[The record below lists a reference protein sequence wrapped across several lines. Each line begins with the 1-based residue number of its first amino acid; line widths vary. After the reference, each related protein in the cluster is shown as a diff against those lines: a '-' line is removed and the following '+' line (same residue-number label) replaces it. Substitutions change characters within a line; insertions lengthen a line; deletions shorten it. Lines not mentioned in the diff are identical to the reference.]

1 MNINSI
7 KKLSGNIISLALF
20 YFIFL
25 CSEYMFDNRM
35 AVFTDSNGVV
45 MAQSFIL
52 GSSVPGFLSYYFI
65 DRICDKKSFN
75 KKIIPCI
82 SGALS
87 LICLIGIYL
96 TGSYAGELFLGII
109 LFIVLGYFGSLVH
122 TQAALAVKHLDDGL
136 NGITQLAGISYGIG
150 ILLQLV
156 HNNLIADGVCQVI
169 FLVAAMFIMTVF
181 CAGSLCEVCGYTCS
195 DVVSSVENTD
205 TGSADKGCA
214 EGDKHALKKLGIIL
228 ILIVFVMTF
237 VFATLDN
244 AVTLVHAAGSVDIG
258 QWPRI
263 ILAYSGIVAGF
274 LYSTDDNRMMDFI
287 MYIVLLLSTTCLIVI
302 SCGGPFMI
310 GLIIF
315 YLSAGFFSVYFAS
328 RFMIFACHTDKPALW
343 AGMGRAVNN
352 TAAVVVAGVSLYIM
366 RAPQYVTMIIGVL
379 LFAVTSVIMFIYYEQ
394 QRKLNSADA
403 HNTCKNP
410 SSVYDN
416 DSENVY
422 RKRQAEVKAEITAHE
437 AAKMTDDELLELFVQ
452 EFNLTPREGEVL
464 AYLLHSDESMQ
475 EVAKQLA
482 VSRAALYRHIA
493 NMNEKTKTKARMG
506 LVQFYYSWTREKQ

>member
-7 KKLSGNIISLALF
+7 KKLSGNIIALALF

-65 DRICDKKSFN
+65 DRFCDRRSFN
-75 KKIIPCI
+75 KKIILCI
-82 SGALS
+82 SGVLS
-87 LICLIGIYL
+87 LICMIGIYL
-96 TGSYAGELFLGII
+96 TGSYAGELLLGII
-109 LFIVLGYFGSLVH
+109 LFIVLGYFGSLIH
-122 TQAALAVKHLDDGL
+122 TQAALAVKRLDDGL

-156 HNNLIADGVCQVI
+156 HNNLIADGMCQVI
-169 FLVAAMFIMTVF
+169 FLAAAMIIMTVF

-195 DVVSSVENTD
+195 
-205 TGSADKGCA
+205 A
-214 EGDKHALKKLGIIL
+214 EGYGDAPKKLGIIL

-274 LYSTDDNRMMDFI
+274 LYSADDNRMMDFI

-366 RAPQYVTMIIGVL
+366 RAPQYVTMITGVL
-379 LFAVTSVIMFIYYEQ
+379 LFAVTSVIVFAYHEQLRRGDTEIY
-394 QRKLNSADA
+394 
-403 HNTCKNP
+403 
-410 SSVYDN
+410 SSVASHN
-416 DSENVY
+416 QENVY
-422 RKRQAEVKAEITAHE
+422 RKRQAE
-437 AAKMTDDELLELFVQ
+437 D
-452 EFNLTPREGEVL
+452 
-464 AYLLHSDESMQ
+464 
-475 EVAKQLA
+475 
-482 VSRAALYRHIA
+482 
-493 NMNEKTKTKARMG
+493 
-506 LVQFYYSWTREKQ
+506 

>member
-7 KKLSGNIISLALF
+7 KKLSGNIIALALF

-65 DRICDKKSFN
+65 ERFCDRRSFN
-75 KKIIPCI
+75 KKIILCI
-82 SGALS
+82 SGVLS
-87 LICLIGIYL
+87 LICMIGIYL
-96 TGSYAGELFLGII
+96 TGSYAGELLLGII
-109 LFIVLGYFGSLVH
+109 LFIVLGYFGSLIH
-122 TQAALAVKHLDDGL
+122 TQAALAVKRLDDGL

-156 HNNLIADGVCQVI
+156 HNNLIADGMCQVI
-169 FLVAAMFIMTVF
+169 FLAAAMIIMTVF

-195 DVVSSVENTD
+195 
-205 TGSADKGCA
+205 A
-214 EGDKHALKKLGIIL
+214 EGYGDAPKKLGIIL

-274 LYSTDDNRMMDFI
+274 LYSADDNRMMDFI

-366 RAPQYVTMIIGVL
+366 RAPQYVTMITGVL
-379 LFAVTSVIMFIYYEQ
+379 LFAVTSVIVFAYHEQLRRGDTEIY
-394 QRKLNSADA
+394 
-403 HNTCKNP
+403 
-410 SSVYDN
+410 SSVASHN
-416 DSENVY
+416 QENVY
-422 RKRQAEVKAEITAHE
+422 RKRQAEDKAEITVHE
-437 AAKMTDDELLELFVQ
+437 TVKMTDDELLELFVQ
-452 EFNLTPREGEVL
+452 EFHLTPREGEVL
-464 AYLLHSDESMQ
+464 DYLLHSDESMQ
-475 EVAKQLA
+475 DVAKQLA

-493 NMNEKTKTKARMG
+493 NMNEKTQTKARMG

>member
-7 KKLSGNIISLALF
+7 KKLSGNIIALALF

-35 AVFTDSNGVV
+35 TVFTDSNGVV

-65 DRICDKKSFN
+65 DRLCDRKNFN

-87 LICLIGIYL
+87 LICMIGIYL
-96 TGSYAGELFLGII
+96 TGSYAGELLFGII
-109 LFIVLGYFGSLVH
+109 LFIVLGYFGSLIH

-156 HNNLIADGVCQVI
+156 HNNLIADGMCQVI
-169 FLVAAMFIMTVF
+169 FLAAAMIIMTVF

-195 DVVSSVENTD
+195 
-205 TGSADKGCA
+205 A
-214 EGDKHALKKLGIIL
+214 ECYGYAPKKLGIIL

-274 LYSTDDNRMMDFI
+274 LYSADDNRMMDFI

-366 RAPQYVTMIIGVL
+366 RAPQYVTMITGVL
-379 LFAVTSVIMFIYYEQ
+379 LFAVTSVIVFAYHEQLRRGDTEIY
-394 QRKLNSADA
+394 
-403 HNTCKNP
+403 
-410 SSVYDN
+410 SSVASHNPD
-416 DSENVY
+416 NVY
-422 RKRQAEVKAEITAHE
+422 RKRQAEDKAEITVHE
-437 AAKMTDDELLELFVQ
+437 IVKMTDDELLELFVQ
-452 EFNLTPREGEVL
+452 EFHLTPREGEVL

>member
-20 YFIFL
+20 YFVFL

-65 DRICDKKSFN
+65 DRFCAGRSFN

-82 SGALS
+82 SSGLS
-87 LICLIGIYL
+87 LICMIGIYL
-96 TGSYAGELFLGII
+96 TGSYAGELLFGII

-122 TQAALAVKHLDDGL
+122 TQAALAVKHIDEGL

-156 HNNLIADGVCQVI
+156 HNNLIAEGVCQVI
-169 FLVAAMFIMTVF
+169 FLVAAMIIMTVF
-181 CAGSLCEVCGYTCS
+181 CAGSLCEACGYTCS

-205 TGSADKGCA
+205 TGSADKGYGYA
-214 EGDKHALKKLGIIL
+214 PKKLGIIL

-379 LFAVTSVIMFIYYEQ
+379 LFAVTSVIVFVYHEQLRRGDTEIYLSVE
-394 QRKLNSADA
+394 S
-403 HNTCKNP
+403 HNT
-410 SSVYDN
+410 
-416 DSENVY
+416 ENVY
-422 RKRQAEVKAEITAHE
+422 RKRQAEDKAEITVHE

-506 LVQFYYSWTREKQ
+506 LVQFYYNWTREKQ

>member
-20 YFIFL
+20 YFVFL

-65 DRICDKKSFN
+65 DRFCDRRSFN
-75 KKIIPCI
+75 KKIILCI
-82 SGALS
+82 SGVLS
-87 LICLIGIYL
+87 LICMIGIYL
-96 TGSYAGELFLGII
+96 TGSYAGELLLGII
-109 LFIVLGYFGSLVH
+109 LFIVLGYFGSLIH
-122 TQAALAVKHLDDGL
+122 TQAALAVKRLDDGL

-169 FLVAAMFIMTVF
+169 FLVAAMIIMTVF
-181 CAGSLCEVCGYTCS
+181 CAGSLCEVCGYTSS
-195 DVVSSVENTD
+195 DGVSSVENTD
-205 TGSADKGCA
+205 TESAVSGYA
-214 EGDKHALKKLGIIL
+214 PKKLGIIL

-366 RAPQYVTMIIGVL
+366 RAPQYVTMITGVL

-394 QRKLNSADA
+394 QRSGDTEIHSSVES
-403 HNTCKNP
+403 HNT
-410 SSVYDN
+410 
-416 DSENVY
+416 ENVY
-422 RKRQAEVKAEITAHE
+422 RKRPAEDKAEITVHE

-482 VSRAALYRHIA
+482 ISRAALYRHIA

>member
-1 MNINSI
+1 M
-7 KKLSGNIISLALF
+7 
-20 YFIFL
+20 
-25 CSEYMFDNRM
+25 
-35 AVFTDSNGVV
+35 
-45 MAQSFIL
+45 
-52 GSSVPGFLSYYFI
+52 
-65 DRICDKKSFN
+65 
-75 KKIIPCI
+75 
-82 SGALS
+82 
-87 LICLIGIYL
+87 
-96 TGSYAGELFLGII
+96 GII
-109 LFIVLGYFGSLVH
+109 LFIVLGYFGSLIH
-122 TQAALAVKHLDDGL
+122 TQAALAVKRLDDGL

-156 HNNLIADGVCQVI
+156 HNNLIADGMCQVI
-169 FLVAAMFIMTVF
+169 FLAAAMIIMTVF

-195 DVVSSVENTD
+195 
-205 TGSADKGCA
+205 A
-214 EGDKHALKKLGIIL
+214 EGYGDAPKKLGIIL

-274 LYSTDDNRMMDFI
+274 LYSADDNRMMDFI

-366 RAPQYVTMIIGVL
+366 RAPQYVTMITGVL
-379 LFAVTSVIMFIYYEQ
+379 LFAVTSVIVFAYHEQLRRGDTEIY
-394 QRKLNSADA
+394 
-403 HNTCKNP
+403 
-410 SSVYDN
+410 SSVASHN
-416 DSENVY
+416 QENVY
-422 RKRQAEVKAEITAHE
+422 RKRQAEDKAEITVHE
-437 AAKMTDDELLELFVQ
+437 TVKMTDDELLELFVQ
-452 EFNLTPREGEVL
+452 EFHLTPREGEVL
-464 AYLLHSDESMQ
+464 DYLLHSDESMQ
-475 EVAKQLA
+475 DVAKQLA

-493 NMNEKTKTKARMG
+493 NMNEKTQTKARMG

>member
-20 YFIFL
+20 YFVFL

-75 KKIIPCI
+75 KKIISCI
-82 SGALS
+82 SGVLS
-87 LICLIGIYL
+87 LICMIGIYL
-96 TGSYAGELFLGII
+96 TGSYAGELLFGII
-109 LFIVLGYFGSLVH
+109 LFIVLGYFGSLIH

-169 FLVAAMFIMTVF
+169 FLVAAMIIMTVS
-181 CAGSLCEVCGYTCS
+181 CVCSLCEACGYSSS
-195 DVVSSVENTD
+195 DGVSSVENTD
-205 TGSADKGCA
+205 TESAVSGYA
-214 EGDKHALKKLGIIL
+214 PKKLGIIL

-352 TAAVVVAGVSLYIM
+352 TAAIVVAGVSLYIM

-410 SSVYDN
+410 SS
-416 DSENVY
+416 
-422 RKRQAEVKAEITAHE
+422 
-437 AAKMTDDELLELFVQ
+437 DELLELFVQ

>member
-7 KKLSGNIISLALF
+7 KKLYGNIISLALF
-20 YFIFL
+20 YFVFL

-87 LICLIGIYL
+87 LICMIGIYL
-96 TGSYAGELFLGII
+96 TDSYAGELLFGII

-169 FLVAAMFIMTVF
+169 FLVAAMIIMTVS
-181 CAGSLCEVCGYTCS
+181 CACSLCEACGYLSS
-195 DVVSSVENTD
+195 DGVASVENTD
-205 TGSADKGCA
+205 TESADKGCA
-214 EGDKHALKKLGIIL
+214 EGDKHAPKKLGIIL

-263 ILAYSGIVAGF
+263 ILAYSGLVAGF
-274 LYSTDDNRMMDFI
+274 LYSADDNRMMDFI

-394 QRKLNSADA
+394 QRRVDTEIYSSVES
-403 HNTCKNP
+403 HNT
-410 SSVYDN
+410 
-416 DSENVY
+416 ENVY
-422 RKRQAEVKAEITAHE
+422 RKRQAEDKADITVHE

>member
-1 MNINSI
+1 M
-7 KKLSGNIISLALF
+7 
-20 YFIFL
+20 
-25 CSEYMFDNRM
+25 
-35 AVFTDSNGVV
+35 
-45 MAQSFIL
+45 
-52 GSSVPGFLSYYFI
+52 
-65 DRICDKKSFN
+65 
-75 KKIIPCI
+75 
-82 SGALS
+82 
-87 LICLIGIYL
+87 
-96 TGSYAGELFLGII
+96 
-109 LFIVLGYFGSLVH
+109 
-122 TQAALAVKHLDDGL
+122 
-136 NGITQLAGISYGIG
+136 
-150 ILLQLV
+150 
-156 HNNLIADGVCQVI
+156 
-169 FLVAAMFIMTVF
+169 
-181 CAGSLCEVCGYTCS
+181 CGYLSS
-195 DVVSSVENTD
+195 DGVSSVENTD
-205 TGSADKGCA
+205 TGSADKGYGYA
-214 EGDKHALKKLGIIL
+214 PKKLGIIL

-274 LYSTDDNRMMDFI
+274 LYSADDNRMMDFI

-366 RAPQYVTMIIGVL
+366 RAPQYVIMITGVL
-379 LFAVTSVIMFIYYEQ
+379 LFAVTSVIVFAYHEQLRRGDTEIYSSVE
-394 QRKLNSADA
+394 S
-403 HNTCKNP
+403 HNT
-410 SSVYDN
+410 
-416 DSENVY
+416 ENVY
-422 RKRQAEVKAEITAHE
+422 RKRKAEDKAEITVYE
-437 AAKMTDDELLELFVQ
+437 TVKMTDDELLELFVK
-452 EFNLTPREGEVL
+452 EFHLTPREGEVL
-464 AYLLHSDESMQ
+464 DYLLRSDESMQ

>member
-20 YFIFL
+20 YFVFL

-65 DRICDKKSFN
+65 DRLCDKKNLN

-82 SGALS
+82 SSVLS
-87 LICLIGIYL
+87 LICMIGIYL
-96 TGSYAGELFLGII
+96 TGSYAGELLFGII
-109 LFIVLGYFGSLVH
+109 LFIVMGYFGSLIH

-156 HNNLIADGVCQVI
+156 HNNLIAEGMCQVI
-169 FLVAAMFIMTVF
+169 FLVVAMIIMTVF
-181 CAGSLCEVCGYTCS
+181 CAGSLCEACGYTCS
-195 DVVSSVENTD
+195 DGVSSVENTD
-205 TGSADKGCA
+205 TGSADKGCGYA
-214 EGDKHALKKLGIIL
+214 PKKLGIIL

-422 RKRQAEVKAEITAHE
+422 RKRPAEDKAE
-437 AAKMTDDELLELFVQ
+437 MTDDELLELFVQ

>member
-7 KKLSGNIISLALF
+7 KKLSGNISSLALF
-20 YFIFL
+20 YFVFL

-87 LICLIGIYL
+87 LICMIGIYL
-96 TGSYAGELFLGII
+96 IDSYAGELLFGII
-109 LFIVLGYFGSLVH
+109 LFIVLGYFGSLIH

-136 NGITQLAGISYGIG
+136 NGVTQLAGISYGIG

-169 FLVAAMFIMTVF
+169 FLVVAMIIMTVF
-181 CAGSLCEVCGYTCS
+181 CAGSLCEVCGYTSS
-195 DVVSSVENTD
+195 DGVSSVENTD
-205 TGSADKGCA
+205 TESADKGCA
-214 EGDKHALKKLGIIL
+214 EGDKHAPRKLGIIL

-302 SCGGPFMI
+302 SCGGPFMV

-379 LFAVTSVIMFIYYEQ
+379 LFAVTSVIVFVYHEQLRRGDTEIYSSVE
-394 QRKLNSADA
+394 S
-403 HNTCKNP
+403 HNT
-410 SSVYDN
+410 
-416 DSENVY
+416 ENVY
-422 RKRQAEVKAEITAHE
+422 RKKPAEDKADITVHE

>member
-7 KKLSGNIISLALF
+7 KKLSGNIIALALF

-65 DRICDKKSFN
+65 DRLCDRKNFN
-75 KKIIPCI
+75 KKIIQCI

-87 LICLIGIYL
+87 LICMIGIYL
-96 TGSYAGELFLGII
+96 TGNYAGELLFGII
-109 LFIVLGYFGSLVH
+109 LFIVLGYFGSLIH
-122 TQAALAVKHLDDGL
+122 TQAALAVKRLDDGL

-156 HNNLIADGVCQVI
+156 HNNLIADGMCQVI
-169 FLVAAMFIMTVF
+169 FLAAAMIIMTVF

-195 DVVSSVENTD
+195 
-205 TGSADKGCA
+205 A
-214 EGDKHALKKLGIIL
+214 EGYGDAPKKLGIIL

-274 LYSTDDNRMMDFI
+274 LYSADDNRMMDFI

-328 RFMIFACHTDKPALW
+328 RFMIFACHTDKPALGQGW
-343 AGMGRAVNN
+343 A
-352 TAAVVVAGVSLYIM
+352 
-366 RAPQYVTMIIGVL
+366 
-379 LFAVTSVIMFIYYEQ
+379 
-394 QRKLNSADA
+394 
-403 HNTCKNP
+403 
-410 SSVYDN
+410 
-416 DSENVY
+416 
-422 RKRQAEVKAEITAHE
+422 
-437 AAKMTDDELLELFVQ
+437 EL
-452 EFNLTPREGEVL
+452 
-464 AYLLHSDESMQ
+464 
-475 EVAKQLA
+475 
-482 VSRAALYRHIA
+482 
-493 NMNEKTKTKARMG
+493 
-506 LVQFYYSWTREKQ
+506 

>member
-20 YFIFL
+20 YFVFL

-65 DRICDKKSFN
+65 DRLCAGKNFN

-87 LICLIGIYL
+87 LICMIGIYL
-96 TGSYAGELFLGII
+96 TGSYAGELLFGII
-109 LFIVLGYFGSLVH
+109 LFMVLGYFGSLVH
-122 TQAALAVKHLDDGL
+122 TQAALAVKRLDDGL

-156 HNNLIADGVCQVI
+156 HNNLIADGMCQVI
-169 FLVAAMFIMTVF
+169 FLAAAMIIMTVF

-195 DVVSSVENTD
+195 
-205 TGSADKGCA
+205 A
-214 EGDKHALKKLGIIL
+214 EGYGYAPKKLGIIL

-274 LYSTDDNRMMDFI
+274 LYSADDNRMMDFI

-366 RAPQYVTMIIGVL
+366 RAPQYVTMITGVL

-403 HNTCKNP
+403 HNTFKNP

-416 DSENVY
+416 DSENAF
-422 RKRQAEVKAEITAHE
+422 RQDITVHE

-452 EFNLTPREGEVL
+452 EFNLTQREGEVL
-464 AYLLHSDESMQ
+464 DYLLHSDESMQ

>member
-20 YFIFL
+20 YFVFL

-82 SGALS
+82 SGGLS
-87 LICLIGIYL
+87 LICMIGIYL
-96 TGSYAGELFLGII
+96 TGSYAGELLFGII
-109 LFIVLGYFGSLVH
+109 LFIVLGYFGSLIH
-122 TQAALAVKHLDDGL
+122 TQAALAVKHLDEGL

-156 HNNLIADGVCQVI
+156 HNNLIADDVCQVI
-169 FLVAAMFIMTVF
+169 FLVVAMIIMTVF
-181 CAGSLCEVCGYTCS
+181 CAGSLCEVCGYTSS
-195 DVVSSVENTD
+195 DGVSSVENTD
-205 TGSADKGCA
+205 TESADKGCA
-214 EGDKHALKKLGIIL
+214 EGDKHAPRKLGIIL

-379 LFAVTSVIMFIYYEQ
+379 LFVVTSVIVFVYHEQLRRGDTEIYLSVE
-394 QRKLNSADA
+394 S
-403 HNTCKNP
+403 HNT
-410 SSVYDN
+410 
-416 DSENVY
+416 ENAF
-422 RKRQAEVKAEITAHE
+422 RKRPAEDKAEITVHE
-437 AAKMTDDELLELFVQ
+437 DAKMTDDELLELFVQ

>member
-20 YFIFL
+20 YFVFL

-82 SGALS
+82 SGVLS
-87 LICLIGIYL
+87 LICMIGIYL
-96 TGSYAGELFLGII
+96 TGSYAGELLFGII

-156 HNNLIADGVCQVI
+156 HNNLIADDVCQVI
-169 FLVAAMFIMTVF
+169 FLVTAMIIMTAF
-181 CAGSLCEVCGYTCS
+181 CAGSLCEACGYTCS

-205 TGSADKGCA
+205 TESAVSGYA
-214 EGDKHALKKLGIIL
+214 PKKLGIIL

-410 SSVYDN
+410 SS
-416 DSENVY
+416 
-422 RKRQAEVKAEITAHE
+422 
-437 AAKMTDDELLELFVQ
+437 DELLELFVQ

>member
-20 YFIFL
+20 YFVFL

-65 DRICDKKSFN
+65 DRLCDRKNFN

-87 LICLIGIYL
+87 LICMIGIYL
-96 TGSYAGELFLGII
+96 TGSYAGEL
-109 LFIVLGYFGSLVH
+109 LF
-122 TQAALAVKHLDDGL
+122 
-136 NGITQLAGISYGIG
+136 G

-156 HNNLIADGVCQVI
+156 HNNLIADGMCQVI
-169 FLVAAMFIMTVF
+169 FLVAAMIIMTVF
-181 CAGSLCEVCGYTCS
+181 CAGSLCEACGYTCS
-195 DVVSSVENTD
+195 DVVFSVENTD
-205 TGSADKGCA
+205 TESAVSGYA
-214 EGDKHALKKLGIIL
+214 PKKLGIIL

-394 QRKLNSADA
+394 QRRGDTEIHSSVES
-403 HNTCKNP
+403 HNT
-410 SSVYDN
+410 
-416 DSENVY
+416 ENVY
-422 RKRQAEVKAEITAHE
+422 RKRPAEDKAEITVHE

-482 VSRAALYRHIA
+482 ISRAALYRHIA

>member
-20 YFIFL
+20 YFVFL

-52 GSSVPGFLSYYFI
+52 GSSVPGFLAYYFI
-65 DRICDKKSFN
+65 DRFCDRRSFN
-75 KKIIPCI
+75 KKIILCI
-82 SGALS
+82 SGVLS
-87 LICLIGIYL
+87 LICMIGIYL
-96 TGSYAGELFLGII
+96 TGSYAGELLLGII

-122 TQAALAVKHLDDGL
+122 TQAALAVKRLDDGL

-156 HNNLIADGVCQVI
+156 HNNLIAGGMYQVI
-169 FLVAAMFIMTVF
+169 FLAAAMIIMTVF
-181 CAGSLCEVCGYTCS
+181 C
-195 DVVSSVENTD
+195 
-205 TGSADKGCA
+205 
-214 EGDKHALKKLGIIL
+214 
-228 ILIVFVMTF
+228 
-237 VFATLDN
+237 
-244 AVTLVHAAGSVDIG
+244 AGSVDIG

-274 LYSTDDNRMMDFI
+274 LYSADDNRMMDFI

-366 RAPQYVTMIIGVL
+366 RAPQYVIMITGVL
-379 LFAVTSVIMFIYYEQ
+379 LFAVTSVIVFAYHEQLRRGDIEIY
-394 QRKLNSADA
+394 
-403 HNTCKNP
+403 
-410 SSVYDN
+410 SSVASHN
-416 DSENVY
+416 QENVY
-422 RKRQAEVKAEITAHE
+422 RKRQAEDKAEITVYE
-437 AAKMTDDELLELFVQ
+437 TVKMTDDELLELFVQ

-464 AYLLHSDESMQ
+464 DYLLHSDESMQ

-482 VSRAALYRHIA
+482 VSRAALYRHIS
-493 NMNEKTKTKARMG
+493 NMNEKTQTKARMG

>member
-82 SGALS
+82 SGVLS
-87 LICLIGIYL
+87 LICMIGIYL
-96 TGSYAGELFLGII
+96 TGSYAGELFFGII

-122 TQAALAVKHLDDGL
+122 TQAALAVKHLDEGL

-156 HNNLIADGVCQVI
+156 HNNLIADGMCQVI
-169 FLVAAMFIMTVF
+169 FLVAAMIIMTVF
-181 CAGSLCEVCGYTCS
+181 CAGSLCEACGYTCS

-205 TGSADKGCA
+205 TESAVSGYA
-214 EGDKHALKKLGIIL
+214 PKKLGIIL

-410 SSVYDN
+410 SS
-416 DSENVY
+416 
-422 RKRQAEVKAEITAHE
+422 
-437 AAKMTDDELLELFVQ
+437 DELLELFVQ

>member
-20 YFIFL
+20 YFVFL

-65 DRICDKKSFN
+65 DRICDKKNFN

-87 LICLIGIYL
+87 LICMIGIYL
-96 TGSYAGELFLGII
+96 TGSYAGELLFGII

-122 TQAALAVKHLDDGL
+122 TQAALAVKHIDEGL

-156 HNNLIADGVCQVI
+156 HNNLIADDVCQVI

-328 RFMIFACHTDKPALW
+328 RFMIFACHTDKPSLW

-379 LFAVTSVIMFIYYEQ
+379 LFAVTSVIMFVYHEQLRRGDTEIYSSVE
-394 QRKLNSADA
+394 S
-403 HNTCKNP
+403 HNT
-410 SSVYDN
+410 
-416 DSENVY
+416 ENVY
-422 RKRQAEVKAEITAHE
+422 RKKPAEDKAEITVHE
-437 AAKMTDDELLELFVQ
+437 AAKMTDDELLELFVK

>member
-20 YFIFL
+20 YFVFL

-65 DRICDKKSFN
+65 DRFCAGRSFN

-87 LICLIGIYL
+87 LICMIGIYL
-96 TGSYAGELFLGII
+96 TGSYAGELLFGII

-169 FLVAAMFIMTVF
+169 FLVAAMIIMTVF
-181 CAGSLCEVCGYTCS
+181 CAGSLCEVCGYTSS
-195 DVVSSVENTD
+195 DGVSSVENTD
-205 TGSADKGCA
+205 TESAVSGYA
-214 EGDKHALKKLGIIL
+214 PKKLGIIL

-366 RAPQYVTMIIGVL
+366 RAPQYVTMITGVL

-394 QRKLNSADA
+394 QRSGDTEIHSSVES
-403 HNTCKNP
+403 HNT
-410 SSVYDN
+410 
-416 DSENVY
+416 ENVY
-422 RKRQAEVKAEITAHE
+422 RKRPAEDKAEITVHE

-464 AYLLHSDESMQ
+464 DYLLHSDESMQ

>member
-20 YFIFL
+20 YFVFL

-65 DRICDKKSFN
+65 DRFCAGRSFN

-87 LICLIGIYL
+87 LICMIGIYL
-96 TGSYAGELFLGII
+96 TGSYAGELLFGII

-156 HNNLIADGVCQVI
+156 HNNLIADGMCQVI
-169 FLVAAMFIMTVF
+169 FLVAAMIIMTVF
-181 CAGSLCEVCGYTCS
+181 CAGSLCEACGYTCS
-195 DVVSSVENTD
+195 DVVFSVENTD
-205 TGSADKGCA
+205 TESAVSGYA
-214 EGDKHALKKLGIIL
+214 PKKLGIIL

-366 RAPQYVTMIIGVL
+366 RAPQYVTMITGVL

-394 QRKLNSADA
+394 QRSGDTEIHSSVES
-403 HNTCKNP
+403 HNT
-410 SSVYDN
+410 
-416 DSENVY
+416 ENVY
-422 RKRQAEVKAEITAHE
+422 RKRPAEDKAEITVHE

-464 AYLLHSDESMQ
+464 DYLLHSDESMQ

>member
-7 KKLSGNIISLALF
+7 KKLSGNIISLAVF
-20 YFIFL
+20 YFVFL

-87 LICLIGIYL
+87 LICMIGIYL
-96 TGSYAGELFLGII
+96 TGSYAGELLFGII

-156 HNNLIADGVCQVI
+156 HNNLIADGMCQAI
-169 FLVAAMFIMTVF
+169 FLVAAMIIMTVF
-181 CAGSLCEVCGYTCS
+181 CAGSLCEACGYTCS
-195 DVVSSVENTD
+195 DVVSSVEKTD
-205 TGSADKGCA
+205 TESAVSGYA
-214 EGDKHALKKLGIIL
+214 PKKLGIIL

-310 GLIIF
+310 GLTIF

-410 SSVYDN
+410 SS
-416 DSENVY
+416 
-422 RKRQAEVKAEITAHE
+422 
-437 AAKMTDDELLELFVQ
+437 DELLELFVQ

>member
-7 KKLSGNIISLALF
+7 KKLSGNIIALALF

-25 CSEYMFDNRM
+25 CSEYIFDNRM

-65 DRICDKKSFN
+65 DRFCDRRSFN
-75 KKIIPCI
+75 KKIILCI
-82 SGALS
+82 SGVLS
-87 LICLIGIYL
+87 LICMIGIYL
-96 TGSYAGELFLGII
+96 TGSYAGELLLGII
-109 LFIVLGYFGSLVH
+109 LFIVLGYFGSLIH
-122 TQAALAVKHLDDGL
+122 TQAALAVKRLDDGL

-156 HNNLIADGVCQVI
+156 HNNLIADGMCQVI
-169 FLVAAMFIMTVF
+169 FLAAAMIIMTVF
-181 CAGSLCEVCGYTCS
+181 CAGSLCEVCGYICF
-195 DVVSSVENTD
+195 
-205 TGSADKGCA
+205 A
-214 EGDKHALKKLGIIL
+214 EGYGYAPKKLGIIL

-274 LYSTDDNRMMDFI
+274 LYSADDNRMMDFI

-366 RAPQYVTMIIGVL
+366 RAPQYVTMITGVL
-379 LFAVTSVIMFIYYEQ
+379 LFAVTSVIVFAYHEQLRRGDTEIY
-394 QRKLNSADA
+394 
-403 HNTCKNP
+403 
-410 SSVYDN
+410 SSVASHN
-416 DSENVY
+416 QENVY
-422 RKRQAEVKAEITAHE
+422 RKRQAEDKAEITVYE
-437 AAKMTDDELLELFVQ
+437 TVKMTDDELLELFVQ
-452 EFNLTPREGEVL
+452 EFHLTPREGEVL
-464 AYLLHSDESMQ
+464 DYLLHSDESMQ
-475 EVAKQLA
+475 EMAKQLA

-493 NMNEKTKTKARMG
+493 NMNEKTQTKARMG
-506 LVQFYYSWTREKQ
+506 LVQFYYSWMREKQ

>member
-20 YFIFL
+20 YFVFL

-87 LICLIGIYL
+87 LICMIGIYL
-96 TGSYAGELFLGII
+96 TGSYAGELLFGII

-156 HNNLIADGVCQVI
+156 HNNLIADGMCQVI
-169 FLVAAMFIMTVF
+169 FLVAAMIIMTVF
-181 CAGSLCEVCGYTCS
+181 CAGSLCEACGYTCS

-205 TGSADKGCA
+205 TESAVSGYA
-214 EGDKHALKKLGIIL
+214 PKKLGIIL
-228 ILIVFVMTF
+228 RVIVFVMTF

-394 QRKLNSADA
+394 QRRGDTEIYLSVES
-403 HNTCKNP
+403 HNT
-410 SSVYDN
+410 
-416 DSENVY
+416 ENVY
-422 RKRQAEVKAEITAHE
+422 RKRPAEDKAEITVHE

>member
-20 YFIFL
+20 YFVFL

-35 AVFTDSNGVV
+35 AIFTDSNGVV

-87 LICLIGIYL
+87 LICMIGIYL
-96 TGSYAGELFLGII
+96 TGSYAGELLFGII
-109 LFIVLGYFGSLVH
+109 LFIVLGYFGSLIH

-169 FLVAAMFIMTVF
+169 FLMAAMIIMTVF
-181 CAGSLCEVCGYTCS
+181 CAGSLCEACGYTCS

-205 TGSADKGCA
+205 TESAVSGYA
-214 EGDKHALKKLGIIL
+214 PKKLGIIL

-410 SSVYDN
+410 SS
-416 DSENVY
+416 
-422 RKRQAEVKAEITAHE
+422 
-437 AAKMTDDELLELFVQ
+437 DELLELFVQ

>member
-7 KKLSGNIISLALF
+7 KKLSGNIIALALF

-65 DRICDKKSFN
+65 DRFCDRRSFN
-75 KKIIPCI
+75 KKIILCI
-82 SGALS
+82 SGVLS
-87 LICLIGIYL
+87 LICMIGIYL
-96 TGSYAGELFLGII
+96 TGSYAGELLLGII
-109 LFIVLGYFGSLVH
+109 LFIVLGYFGSLIH
-122 TQAALAVKHLDDGL
+122 TQAALAVKRLDDGL

-156 HNNLIADGVCQVI
+156 HNNLIADGMCQVI
-169 FLVAAMFIMTVF
+169 FLAAAMIIMTVF

-195 DVVSSVENTD
+195 
-205 TGSADKGCA
+205 A
-214 EGDKHALKKLGIIL
+214 EGYGDAPKKLGIIL

-274 LYSTDDNRMMDFI
+274 LYSADDNRMMDFI

-328 RFMIFACHTDKPALW
+328 RFMIFACHTNKPALW

-366 RAPQYVTMIIGVL
+366 RAPQYVTMITGVL
-379 LFAVTSVIMFIYYEQ
+379 LFAVTSVIVFAYHEQLRRGDTEIY
-394 QRKLNSADA
+394 
-403 HNTCKNP
+403 
-410 SSVYDN
+410 SSVASHN
-416 DSENVY
+416 QENVY
-422 RKRQAEVKAEITAHE
+422 RKRQAEDKAEITVHE
-437 AAKMTDDELLELFVQ
+437 TVKMTDDELLELFVQ
-452 EFNLTPREGEVL
+452 EFHLTPREGEVL
-464 AYLLHSDESMQ
+464 DYLLHSDESMQ
-475 EVAKQLA
+475 DVAKQLA

-493 NMNEKTKTKARMG
+493 NMNEKTQTKARMG

>member
-20 YFIFL
+20 YFVFL

-82 SGALS
+82 SGVLS
-87 LICLIGIYL
+87 LICMIGIYL
-96 TGSYAGELFLGII
+96 TGSYAGELLFGII
-109 LFIVLGYFGSLVH
+109 LFIVLGYFGSLIH

-169 FLVAAMFIMTVF
+169 FLVAAMIIMTVS
-181 CAGSLCEVCGYTCS
+181 CVCSLCEACGYTSS
-195 DVVSSVENTD
+195 DGVSSVENTD

-310 GLIIF
+310 GLTIF

-410 SSVYDN
+410 SS
-416 DSENVY
+416 
-422 RKRQAEVKAEITAHE
+422 
-437 AAKMTDDELLELFVQ
+437 DELLELFVQ

>member
-7 KKLSGNIISLALF
+7 KKLSGNIIALALF

-65 DRICDKKSFN
+65 DRFCDIRSFN
-75 KKIIPCI
+75 KKIILCI
-82 SGALS
+82 SGVLS
-87 LICLIGIYL
+87 LICMIGIYL
-96 TGSYAGELFLGII
+96 TGSYAGELLLGII
-109 LFIVLGYFGSLVH
+109 LFIVLGYFGSLIH
-122 TQAALAVKHLDDGL
+122 TQAALAVKRLDDGL

-156 HNNLIADGVCQVI
+156 HNNLIADGMCQVI
-169 FLVAAMFIMTVF
+169 FLAAAMIIMTVF

-195 DVVSSVENTD
+195 
-205 TGSADKGCA
+205 A
-214 EGDKHALKKLGIIL
+214 EGYGDAPKKLGIIL

-274 LYSTDDNRMMDFI
+274 LYSADDNRMMDFI

-366 RAPQYVTMIIGVL
+366 RAPQYVTMITGVL
-379 LFAVTSVIMFIYYEQ
+379 LFAVTSVIVFAYHEQLRRGDTEIY
-394 QRKLNSADA
+394 
-403 HNTCKNP
+403 
-410 SSVYDN
+410 SSVASHN
-416 DSENVY
+416 QENVY
-422 RKRQAEVKAEITAHE
+422 RKRQAEDKAEITVHE
-437 AAKMTDDELLELFVQ
+437 TVKMTDDELLELFVQ
-452 EFNLTPREGEVL
+452 EFHLTPREGEVL
-464 AYLLHSDESMQ
+464 DYLLHSDESMQ
-475 EVAKQLA
+475 DVAKQLA

-493 NMNEKTKTKARMG
+493 NMNEKTQTKARMG

>member
-20 YFIFL
+20 YFVFL

-87 LICLIGIYL
+87 LICMIGIYL
-96 TGSYAGELFLGII
+96 TDSYAGELLFGII

-169 FLVAAMFIMTVF
+169 FLVAAMIIMTVS
-181 CAGSLCEVCGYTCS
+181 CACSLCEACGYLSS
-195 DVVSSVENTD
+195 DGVASVENTD
-205 TGSADKGCA
+205 TESADKGCA
-214 EGDKHALKKLGIIL
+214 EGDKHAPKKLGIIL

-274 LYSTDDNRMMDFI
+274 LYSADDNRMMDFI

-394 QRKLNSADA
+394 QRRVDTEIYSSVES
-403 HNTCKNP
+403 HNT
-410 SSVYDN
+410 
-416 DSENVY
+416 ENVY
-422 RKRQAEVKAEITAHE
+422 RKRQAEDKADITVHE

>member
-20 YFIFL
+20 YFVFL

-87 LICLIGIYL
+87 LICMIGIYL
-96 TGSYAGELFLGII
+96 TGSYAGELLFGII
-109 LFIVLGYFGSLVH
+109 LFIVLGYFGSLIH
-122 TQAALAVKHLDDGL
+122 TQAALAVKHLDEGL

-156 HNNLIADGVCQVI
+156 HNNLIADGMCQVI
-169 FLVAAMFIMTVF
+169 FLVAAMIIMTVF
-181 CAGSLCEVCGYTCS
+181 CAGSLCEVCGYTSS
-195 DVVSSVENTD
+195 DGVSSVENTD
-205 TGSADKGCA
+205 TESADKGCA

-394 QRKLNSADA
+394 QRSGDTEIHSSVES
-403 HNTCKNP
+403 HNT
-410 SSVYDN
+410 
-416 DSENVY
+416 ENVY
-422 RKRQAEVKAEITAHE
+422 RKRQAEDKADITVHE

>member
-7 KKLSGNIISLALF
+7 KKLSGNIIALALF

-65 DRICDKKSFN
+65 DRLCDRKNFN

-87 LICLIGIYL
+87 LTCMIGIYL
-96 TGSYAGELFLGII
+96 TGNYAGELLFGII
-109 LFIVLGYFGSLVH
+109 LFIVLGYFGSLIH
-122 TQAALAVKHLDDGL
+122 TQAALAVKQLDDGL

-156 HNNLIADGVCQVI
+156 HNNLIADGMCQVI
-169 FLVAAMFIMTVF
+169 FLAAAMIIMTVF

-195 DVVSSVENTD
+195 
-205 TGSADKGCA
+205 A
-214 EGDKHALKKLGIIL
+214 EGYGDAPKKFGIIL

-274 LYSTDDNRMMDFI
+274 LYSADDNRMMDFI

-366 RAPQYVTMIIGVL
+366 RAPQYVTMITGVL
-379 LFAVTSVIMFIYYEQ
+379 LFAVTSVIVFAYHEQLRRGDTEIY
-394 QRKLNSADA
+394 
-403 HNTCKNP
+403 
-410 SSVYDN
+410 SSVASHNPD
-416 DSENVY
+416 NVY
-422 RKRQAEVKAEITAHE
+422 RKRQAEEKAEITVHE
-437 AAKMTDDELLELFVQ
+437 TVKMTDDELLELFVQ
-452 EFNLTPREGEVL
+452 EFHLTPREGEVL
-464 AYLLHSDESMQ
+464 DYLLHSDESMQ

-493 NMNEKTKTKARMG
+493 NMNEKTQTKARMG

>member
-20 YFIFL
+20 YFVFL

-65 DRICDKKSFN
+65 DRLCDKKSFN

-87 LICLIGIYL
+87 LICMIGIYL
-96 TGSYAGELFLGII
+96 TGNYAGELLFGII
-109 LFIVLGYFGSLVH
+109 LFIVLGYFGSLIH
-122 TQAALAVKHLDDGL
+122 TQAALAVKYLDDGL

-156 HNNLIADGVCQVI
+156 HNNLIADGMCQVI
-169 FLVAAMFIMTVF
+169 FLVAAMIIMTVF
-181 CAGSLCEVCGYTCS
+181 CAGSLCEVCGYTSS
-195 DVVSSVENTD
+195 DGVSSVENTD
-205 TGSADKGCA
+205 TESADEGCA

-379 LFAVTSVIMFIYYEQ
+379 LFAVTSVIVFVYHEQLRRGDTEIYLSVE
-394 QRKLNSADA
+394 S
-403 HNTCKNP
+403 HNT
-410 SSVYDN
+410 
-416 DSENVY
+416 ENVY
-422 RKRQAEVKAEITAHE
+422 RKKPAEDKADITVHE

>member
-65 DRICDKKSFN
+65 DRLCDKKSFN

-87 LICLIGIYL
+87 LICMIGIYL
-96 TGSYAGELFLGII
+96 TVSYAGELLFGII

-122 TQAALAVKHLDDGL
+122 TQAALAVKHLDEGL

-181 CAGSLCEVCGYTCS
+181 CAGNLCEVCGYTCS

-302 SCGGPFMI
+302 GCGGPFMI

-379 LFAVTSVIMFIYYEQ
+379 LFAVTSVIVFVYHEQLRRGDTEIYSSVE
-394 QRKLNSADA
+394 S
-403 HNTCKNP
+403 HNT
-410 SSVYDN
+410 
-416 DSENVY
+416 ENVY
-422 RKRQAEVKAEITAHE
+422 RKKPAEDKADITVNE

>member
-1 MNINSI
+1 M
-7 KKLSGNIISLALF
+7 
-20 YFIFL
+20 
-25 CSEYMFDNRM
+25 
-35 AVFTDSNGVV
+35 
-45 MAQSFIL
+45 
-52 GSSVPGFLSYYFI
+52 
-65 DRICDKKSFN
+65 
-75 KKIIPCI
+75 
-82 SGALS
+82 
-87 LICLIGIYL
+87 IGIYL
-96 TGSYAGELFLGII
+96 TGNYAGELLFGII
-109 LFIVLGYFGSLVH
+109 LFIVLGYFGSLIH
-122 TQAALAVKHLDDGL
+122 TQAALAVKRLDDGL

-156 HNNLIADGVCQVI
+156 HNNLIADGMCQVI
-169 FLVAAMFIMTVF
+169 FLAAAMIIMTVF
-181 CAGSLCEVCGYTCS
+181 CAGSLCEVCGYICF
-195 DVVSSVENTD
+195 
-205 TGSADKGCA
+205 A
-214 EGDKHALKKLGIIL
+214 EGYGYAPKKLGIIL

-274 LYSTDDNRMMDFI
+274 LYSADDNRMMDFI

-366 RAPQYVTMIIGVL
+366 RAPQYVTMITGVL
-379 LFAVTSVIMFIYYEQ
+379 LFAVTSVIVFAYHEQLRRGDTEIY
-394 QRKLNSADA
+394 
-403 HNTCKNP
+403 
-410 SSVYDN
+410 SSVASHN
-416 DSENVY
+416 QENVY
-422 RKRQAEVKAEITAHE
+422 RKRQAEDKAEITVYE
-437 AAKMTDDELLELFVQ
+437 TVKMTDDELLELFVQ
-452 EFNLTPREGEVL
+452 EFHLTPREGEVL
-464 AYLLHSDESMQ
+464 DYLLHSDESMQ
-475 EVAKQLA
+475 EMAKQLA

-493 NMNEKTKTKARMG
+493 NMNEKTQTKARMG
-506 LVQFYYSWTREKQ
+506 LVQFYYSWMREKQ

>member
-7 KKLSGNIISLALF
+7 KKLSGNIIALALF

-45 MAQSFIL
+45 MAQSFVL

-65 DRICDKKSFN
+65 DRFCDRRSFN
-75 KKIIPCI
+75 KKIILCI
-82 SGALS
+82 SGVLS
-87 LICLIGIYL
+87 LICMIGIYL
-96 TGSYAGELFLGII
+96 TGSYAGELLLGII
-109 LFIVLGYFGSLVH
+109 LFIVLGYFGSLIH
-122 TQAALAVKHLDDGL
+122 TQAALAVKRLDDGL

-156 HNNLIADGVCQVI
+156 HNNLIADGMCQVI
-169 FLVAAMFIMTVF
+169 FLAAAMIIMTVF

-195 DVVSSVENTD
+195 
-205 TGSADKGCA
+205 A
-214 EGDKHALKKLGIIL
+214 EGYGDAPKKLGIIL

-274 LYSTDDNRMMDFI
+274 LYSADDNRMMDFI

-366 RAPQYVTMIIGVL
+366 RAPQYVTMITGVL
-379 LFAVTSVIMFIYYEQ
+379 LFAVTSVIVFAYHEQLRRGDTEIY
-394 QRKLNSADA
+394 
-403 HNTCKNP
+403 
-410 SSVYDN
+410 SSVASHN
-416 DSENVY
+416 QENVY
-422 RKRQAEVKAEITAHE
+422 RKRQAEDKAEITVHE
-437 AAKMTDDELLELFVQ
+437 TVKMTDDELLELFVQ
-452 EFNLTPREGEVL
+452 EFHLTPREGEVL
-464 AYLLHSDESMQ
+464 DYLLHSDESMQ
-475 EVAKQLA
+475 DVAKQLA

-493 NMNEKTKTKARMG
+493 NMNEKTQTKARMG

>member
-7 KKLSGNIISLALF
+7 KKLSGNIIALALF

-65 DRICDKKSFN
+65 DRFCDRRSFN
-75 KKIIPCI
+75 KKIILCI
-82 SGALS
+82 SGVLS
-87 LICLIGIYL
+87 LICMIGIYL
-96 TGSYAGELFLGII
+96 TGSYAGELLLGII
-109 LFIVLGYFGSLVH
+109 LFIVLGYFGSLIH
-122 TQAALAVKHLDDGL
+122 TQAALAVKRLDDGL

-156 HNNLIADGVCQVI
+156 HNNLIADGMCQVI
-169 FLVAAMFIMTVF
+169 FLAAAMIIMTVF
-181 CAGSLCEVCGYTCS
+181 CAGSLCEVCGYICF
-195 DVVSSVENTD
+195 
-205 TGSADKGCA
+205 A
-214 EGDKHALKKLGIIL
+214 EGYGYAPKKLGIIL

-274 LYSTDDNRMMDFI
+274 LYSADDNRMMDFI

-366 RAPQYVTMIIGVL
+366 RAPQYVTMITGVL
-379 LFAVTSVIMFIYYEQ
+379 LFAVTSVIVFAYHEQLRRGDTEIY
-394 QRKLNSADA
+394 
-403 HNTCKNP
+403 
-410 SSVYDN
+410 SSVASHN
-416 DSENVY
+416 QENVY
-422 RKRQAEVKAEITAHE
+422 RKRQAEDKAEITVYE
-437 AAKMTDDELLELFVQ
+437 TVKMTDDELLELFVQ
-452 EFNLTPREGEVL
+452 EFHLTPREGEVL
-464 AYLLHSDESMQ
+464 DYLLHSDESMQ
-475 EVAKQLA
+475 EMAKQLA

-493 NMNEKTKTKARMG
+493 NMNEKTQTKARMG
-506 LVQFYYSWTREKQ
+506 LVQFYYSWMRKKQ

>member
-20 YFIFL
+20 YFVFL

-87 LICLIGIYL
+87 LICMIGIYL
-96 TGSYAGELFLGII
+96 TGSYAGELLFGII

-169 FLVAAMFIMTVF
+169 FLVAAMIIMTVF
-181 CAGSLCEVCGYTCS
+181 CAGSLCEVCGYTSS
-195 DVVSSVENTD
+195 DGVSSVENTD
-205 TGSADKGCA
+205 TESAVSGYA
-214 EGDKHALKKLGIIL
+214 PKKLGIIL

-366 RAPQYVTMIIGVL
+366 RAPQYVTMITGVL

-394 QRKLNSADA
+394 QRSGDTEIHSSVES
-403 HNTCKNP
+403 HNT
-410 SSVYDN
+410 
-416 DSENVY
+416 ENVY
-422 RKRQAEVKAEITAHE
+422 RKRPAEDKAEITVHE

-464 AYLLHSDESMQ
+464 DYLLHSDESMQ

>member
-20 YFIFL
+20 YFVFL

-65 DRICDKKSFN
+65 DRLCDRKSFN

-82 SGALS
+82 SGVLS
-87 LICLIGIYL
+87 LICMIGIYL
-96 TGSYAGELFLGII
+96 TGSYAGELLFGII

-156 HNNLIADGVCQVI
+156 HNNLIADGMCQVI
-169 FLVAAMFIMTVF
+169 FLAAAMIIMTVF

-195 DVVSSVENTD
+195 
-205 TGSADKGCA
+205 A
-214 EGDKHALKKLGIIL
+214 ECYGYAPKKLGIIL

-274 LYSTDDNRMMDFI
+274 LYSADDNRMMDFI

-366 RAPQYVTMIIGVL
+366 RAPQYVTMITGVL
-379 LFAVTSVIMFIYYEQ
+379 LFVVTSVIVFAYHEQLRRGDIEIY
-394 QRKLNSADA
+394 
-403 HNTCKNP
+403 
-410 SSVYDN
+410 SSVASHN
-416 DSENVY
+416 QENVY
-422 RKRQAEVKAEITAHE
+422 RKRQAEDKAEITVHE
-437 AAKMTDDELLELFVQ
+437 TVKMTDDELLELFVQ
-452 EFNLTPREGEVL
+452 EFHLTPREGEVL
-464 AYLLHSDESMQ
+464 DYLLHSDESMQ
-475 EVAKQLA
+475 DVAKQLA